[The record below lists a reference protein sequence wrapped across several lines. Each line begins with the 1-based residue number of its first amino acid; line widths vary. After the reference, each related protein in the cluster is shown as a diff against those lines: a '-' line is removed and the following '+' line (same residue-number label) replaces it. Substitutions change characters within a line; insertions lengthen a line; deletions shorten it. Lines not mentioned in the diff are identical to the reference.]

1 MIIDIQNKAK
11 GLFTELGYPLKKD
24 EGWQYLRQPLTAL
37 PKADLKNLIQSIDPL
52 EFSLKS

>member
-1 MIIDIQNKAK
+1 LISALK
-11 GLFTELGYPLKKD
+11 GLIEYYRKD
-24 EGWQYLRQPLTAL
+24 EGWQYLRPPLMAL